1 MRLYPG
7 RMDSRARQPEDPDAP
22 VISSGTMPSTL
33 GRYQVVCELA
43 RGGMSIVYLTL
54 ARGPAQFNKLLVL
67 KQLNPALAL
76 DPALVSM
83 FLAEARLAA
92 RLSHPNIV
100 QTIEVGTDDSCHYIV
115 MEYLDGQ
122 PFSRLLSRARRSG
135 VTLPLYLKLA
145 VIAGAL
151 EGLAYVHGL
160 AGFDGK
166 WLGLV
171 HRDVSPHNVFVT
183 YDGQI
188 KLLDFGIAKATDGF
202 EWTRTGF
209 LKGKVAYMAPE
220 QAAGDRVDAR
230 GDVFAVGVM
239 LFEAVTGRRY
249 WSHATGDLQILR
261 SLVDGDL
268 PSRRPG
274 ALDGVPLGLGSLIQ
288 KCTAP
293 DPSLRYENAAAV
305 LADLAPVLRRLL
317 PPAFDPH
324 AIGHCLR
331 DLFADDRARL
341 LATLQTQSVAPDR
354 ARAAP
359 PFDPRL
365 GESDTALAR
374 SSSNPPVVGTIVSVP
389 VHPSLDRSARR
400 TRAWLVVAATA
411 AIGATGILATRG
423 HVHAGTA
430 VASAPV
436 VVARIVRPAET
447 PGAQPEPT
455 PSSALFTPT
464 VDRGGAATETRAPA
478 AWSRT
483 RFDGRA
489 FAGSPSK
496 GQSCAANP
504 PKGAT
509 EMTNP
514 STTPD
519 RIDAIGRA
527 RTIDLD
533 NPYNNRP
540 GP

>member
-1 MRLYPG
+1 
-7 RMDSRARQPEDPDAP
+7 MDSRARPPEDPDAA
-22 VISSGTMPSTL
+22 VISSGAMPSTL

-54 ARGPAQFNKLLVL
+54 AHGPAQFNKLLVL
-67 KQLNPALAL
+67 KLLNPTLAL

-115 MEYLDGQ
+115 MEHLDGQ

-160 AGFDGK
+160 ADFDGK

-249 WSHATGDLQILR
+249 WSQATGDLQILR

-293 DPSLRYENAAAV
+293 DPSSRYENAAAV

-324 AIGHCLR
+324 AIGHCVR
-331 DLFADDRARL
+331 NLFADDRARL
-341 LATLQTQSVAPDR
+341 LATLQARSVAPDR

-359 PFDPRL
+359 PFDP
-365 GESDTALAR
+365 GPAENSAALAR

-400 TRAWLVVAATA
+400 TGAWLVVAATA
-411 AIGATGILATRG
+411 AIGASGTLATRG
-423 HVHAGTA
+423 HVHARTA
-430 VASAPV
+430 AAPAPV

-447 PGAQPEPT
+447 AGAQPEAP
-455 PSSALFTPT
+455 PFTPT
-464 VDRGGAATETRAPA
+464 VDSVGAVTPIRAPA
-478 AWSRT
+478 AWSRP

-489 FAGSPSK
+489 SAGSPSK
-496 GQSCAANP
+496 GQSCSANP
-504 PKGAT
+504 PRAAA
-509 EMTNP
+509 EMANESP
-514 STTPD
+514 TPTAVD
-519 RIDAIGRA
+519 RVDAIGHA

-540 GP
+540 AP

>member
-1 MRLYPG
+1 
-7 RMDSRARQPEDPDAP
+7 
-22 VISSGTMPSTL
+22 MPSTL

-67 KQLNPALAL
+67 KQLNPTLAL

-100 QTIEVGTDDSCHYIV
+100 QTIEVGTDDACHYIV

-135 VTLPLYLKLA
+135 GTLPLYLKLA

-230 GDVFAVGVM
+230 VDVFAVGVM

-249 WSHATGDLQILR
+249 WSQATGDLQILR
-261 SLVDGDL
+261 SLVDGEL

-274 ALDGVPLGLGSLIQ
+274 ALDGVPLGLGSLVQ

-293 DPSLRYENAAAV
+293 DPSSRYENAAAV
-305 LADLAPVLRRLL
+305 LADLAPILRRLL

-324 AIGHCLR
+324 SIGHCVR

-341 LATLQTQSVAPDR
+341 LATLQAQSVDPDR
-354 ARAAP
+354 AHAAP
-359 PFDPRL
+359 AFDPRPSET
-365 GESDTALAR
+365 GAALAR

-389 VHPSLDRSARR
+389 VHRSLDRAARR

-411 AIGATGILATRG
+411 AIGVTGALATRG
-423 HVHAGTA
+423 HHVHASAA
-430 VASAPV
+430 VAAAPV
-436 VVARIVRPAET
+436 VVARIVRPVEAT
-447 PGAQPEPT
+447 GARPEAT
-455 PSSALFTPT
+455 PSPPPFTPT
-464 VDRGGAATETRAPA
+464 VDGVGSASEIRASA
-478 AWSRT
+478 AWSRP
-483 RFDGRA
+483 RLDGRA
-489 FAGSPSK
+489 PAGSPSK

-504 PKGAT
+504 PRAAAD
-509 EMTNP
+509 MTNP
-514 STTPD
+514 STTPTAAD
-519 RIDAIGRA
+519 RLDAIGHA
-527 RTIDLD
+527 RVIDLD